1 MARTAYISGH
11 LDLTPDEF
19 SDHYAERIMEAFQ
32 AGDKFVVG
40 DALGADTMAQEFLLG
55 LGADL
60 VVYHMFDA
68 PRYKFALL
76 FPTIGGFKSD
86 TERDEAMT
94 AASNYDIAWVREGR
108 EKSGTAKN
116 INRRTA
122 CLQREAFEELYQKYW
137 EYVFKYEVHHPEDFK
152 PDSFIY
158 SKEDFRQR
166 LEEDGMMIKVTEGY

>member
-1 MARTAYISGH
+1 MSRTAYISGH
-11 LDLTPDEF
+11 LDITVAEF
-19 SDHYAERIMEAFQ
+19 IEHYSYRILEAFY
-32 AGDKFVVG
+32 AGHDFVVG
-40 DALGADTMAQEFLLG
+40 DARGADTMAQEFLLG
-55 LGADL
+55 IGAN
-60 VVYHMFDA
+60 VTVYHMFES

-76 FPTIGGFKSD
+76 FPTIGGFQSD
-86 TERDEAMT
+86 TERDAAMT
-94 AASNYDIAWVREGR
+94 AASDYDIAWVREGR

-152 PDSFIY
+152 PDSFLY

-166 LEEDGMMIKVTEGY
+166 LEEDGMTIKVTEGY